1 MVGSREVGG
10 LEQSRQTINSQFCGK
25 GDSTFGMLKVSKL
38 MYKNGIEVCVHINQS
53 QVTIVWNTRGTGY
66 IYLCYGRRGCG
77 RENDGRTNNDRKK
90 T

>member
-38 MYKNGIEVCVHINQS
+38 TYKNGIEVCVHITLLRS
-53 QVTIVWNTRGTGY
+53 ISSY
-66 IYLCYGRRGCG
+66 YSMEY
-77 RENDGRTNNDRKK
+77 
-90 T
+90 